1 MMRFAV
7 YLLLVLATAYYAH
20 DHYEMTAASKV
31 AEKAGGSEILRA
43 FEEKR
48 SSYQVSG
55 AGTVL
60 RVLPDDNDGSRHQRF
75 IVGMPSGQTVLI
87 AHNID
92 LSSRIEAIRPDD
104 KVTFYGEY
112 EWNEKGG
119 VVHWTHDDPQGRH
132 VGGWI
137 EHNGRRYR

>member
-7 YLLLVLATAYYAH
+7 YFLIVLATAYYAH
-20 DHYEMTAASKV
+20 DHYEMIAASEA
-31 AEKAGGSEILRA
+31 AERVGGSEIRRA
-43 FEEKR
+43 FEEKL
-48 SSYQVSG
+48 SSQQVSG
-55 AGTVL
+55 TGTVL

-75 IVGMPSGQTVLI
+75 IVELPSGQTVLI

-92 LSSRIEAIRPDD
+92 LALRVEAIRPGD

-132 VGGWI
+132 VDGWI

>member
-1 MMRFAV
+1 MMRYAV
-7 YLLLVLATAYYAH
+7 YFLIALATAYYTH
-20 DHYEMTAASKV
+20 DHYEMIAASEA
-31 AEKAGGSEILRA
+31 AERAGGSEIRRA

-75 IVGMPSGQTVLI
+75 IVSMPSGQTVLI

-92 LSSRIEAIRPDD
+92 LSLRIEGIRPDD
-104 KVTFYGEY
+104 KVAFYGEY

>member
-1 MMRFAV
+1 MMRFLV
-7 YLLLVLATAYYAH
+7 YSLIALATAYYTH
-20 DHYEMTAASKV
+20 DHYEMIAASEA
-31 AEKAGGSEILRA
+31 AERAGGSEIRHA
-43 FEEKR
+43 FEEKL

-55 AGTVL
+55 TG
-60 RVLPDDNDGSRHQRF
+60 RVVRLLPDDNHGSRHQRF
-75 IVGMPSGQTVLI
+75 ILELSSGQTVLI

-92 LSSRIEAIRPDD
+92 LSSRIAGIRYGD

-119 VVHWTHDDPQGRH
+119 VVHWTHDDPQGEH

-137 EHNGRRYR
+137 EHRGRRYR

>member
-1 MMRFAV
+1 MLRYTV
-7 YLLLVLATAYYAH
+7 YFLIALATAYYTH
-20 DHYEMTAASKV
+20 DHYEMIAASEA
-31 AEKAGGSEILRA
+31 AERAGGSEIRRA
-43 FEEKR
+43 FEER
-48 SSYQVSG
+48 LSSQQVSG
-55 AGTVL
+55 TGTVV
-60 RVLPDDNDGSRHQRF
+60 RVLPDDNHGSRHQRF
-75 IVGMPSGQTVLI
+75 IVELASGETVLI

-92 LSSRIEAIRPDD
+92 LSLRIDGLRYGD

-119 VVHWTHDDPQGRH
+119 VVHWTHDDPQGRR

>member
-1 MMRFAV
+1 MMRYTV
-7 YLLLVLATAYYAH
+7 YLLIALATAYYA
-20 DHYEMTAASKV
+20 YEHQEMVAASEA
-31 AEKAGGSEILRA
+31 AERTGGEEIRRA
-43 FEEKR
+43 FEER
-48 SSYQVSG
+48 LSSFQVSG

-75 IVGMPSGQTVLI
+75 IVRIPSGQTVLI

-92 LSSRIEAIRPDD
+92 LSPRIETLQPDD
-104 KVTFYGEY
+104 RVTFYGEY

>member
-1 MMRFAV
+1 MRFAL
-7 YLLLVLATAYYAH
+7 YLLVLLICAYYAH
-20 DHYEMTAASKV
+20 DHYEMIAA
-31 AEKAGGSEILRA
+31 AEAAERAGGSEILRA

-48 SSYQVSG
+48 SSHQVSG

-60 RVLPDDNDGSRHQRF
+60 SVLPDDRDGSPYQRF
-75 IVGMPSGQTVLI
+75 NVGLPTGQTVLI
-87 AHNID
+87 EHNVA
-92 LSSRIEAIRPDD
+92 LSLRIVAVRPGD

-119 VVHWTHDDPQGRH
+119 VVRWTHRDPHGGH
-132 VGGWI
+132 VAGWI